1 MRKNKTKFIAFALA
15 SADYCSRLLNLQ
27 HSADSVTSS
36 DKATVS
42 NPILTITPRM
52 NVEFQGGG
60 YWTNTSH
67 LTYIQNTGSGV
78 LYYDRVNHKYVFSQ
92 TRGAMGAAIYVFNA
106 QGVNWYRGV
115 LYV

>member
-1 MRKNKTKFIAFALA
+1 MIAVGYSTAA
-15 SADYCSRLLNLQ
+15 SA
-27 HSADSVTSS
+27 TSS

-106 QGVNWYRGV
+106 QGINW
-115 LYV
+115 

>member
-1 MRKNKTKFIAFALA
+1 MRKNKTKFISFALA
-15 SADYCSRLLNLQ
+15 SAVIAVGYSTAA
-27 HSADSVTSS
+27 SADSVTSS

>member
-1 MRKNKTKFIAFALA
+1 METIYEKNKTKFIAFTLA
-15 SADYCSRLLNLQ
+15 SAVIAVSSSTVA
-27 HSADSVTSS
+27 SADSVTSS

-42 NPILTITPRM
+42 NPNLTITPRM

-67 LTYIQNTGSGV
+67 LTYIQGSGV
-78 LYYDRVNHKYVFSQ
+78 LYYDRVNHKCVFSQ

-106 QGVNWYRGV
+106 QGVNW
-115 LYV
+115 

>member
-1 MRKNKTKFIAFALA
+1 MKKNKTKFIALALA
-15 SADYCSRLLNLQ
+15 SALIAVGYSTAV
-27 HSADSVTSS
+27 SADSVTSS
-36 DKATVS
+36 DKTAVA
-42 NPILTITPRM
+42 NPTLTITPRM

-60 YWTNTSH
+60 GYWTNTSQ

-106 QGVNWYRGV
+106 QGVNW
-115 LYV
+115 

>member
-1 MRKNKTKFIAFALA
+1 MNKLKTKFITVALA
-15 SADYCSRLLNLQ
+15 SAIITVGYSASA
-27 HSADSVTSS
+27 SADSVTTSPWPTNNPALIISS
-36 DKATVS
+36 F
-42 NPILTITPRM
+42 M
-52 NVEFQGGG
+52 NVEFEGGG

-106 QGVNWYRGV
+106 QGVNW
-115 LYV
+115 